1 MSDFDAVLE
10 RLLVDPAFKA
20 ALATDPAG
28 ALAGYRLSADELAL
42 LGSQLSTGDGENRTV
57 ETRSSKSSMF
67 GLLGSLE
74 GLAGVGAGGHPAGEG
89 FGSQWQQGTDGGHPG
104 SSPLGGLGE
113 RLGTALNTPGAAE
126 AGPAGLPGAGE
137 AVLPQ
142 GGAGEAA
149 WPAGGGPATGGGWA
163 TGGGLATG
171 GGWSTGAGEAVMPGG
186 AGEAVL
192 PGGDHIPVGYH
203 PHVDADGDG
212 RWDHYVAVQHGDG
225 SVDIYEDRNHDG
237 LVDFVGHDRN
247 ADGIIDSADY
257 DENFDGIADTHMTD
271 LNGDGWMDTRTAI
284 PAPGEAP
291 AG

>member
-10 RLLVDPAFKA
+10 RLLVDPAFKV
-20 ALATDPAG
+20 ALARDPSA
-28 ALAGYRLSADELAL
+28 ALAGYRLSADELEL
-42 LGSQLSTGDGENRTV
+42 LGAQLSMGDGEARTV

-74 GLAGVGAGGHPAGEG
+74 GLAAGGAGGGHPAGEG
-89 FGSQWQQGTDGGHPG
+89 FSPEWRQGTGGGHPG
-104 SSPLGGLGE
+104 SSPLSGLGE
-113 RLGTALNTPGAAE
+113 RLGPALNAPGAAE
-126 AGPAGLPGAGE
+126 GGPVELPGAGE
-137 AVLPQ
+137 AVWPA
-142 GGAGEAA
+142 GAGAGEAA
-149 WPAGGGPATGGGWA
+149 WPTGEAAWP
-163 TGGGLATG
+163 
-171 GGWSTGAGEAVMPGG
+171 TGAGAGEPLMPTGAGG
-186 AGEAVL
+186 AAL
-192 PGGDHIPVGYH
+192 PGGGHIPVGYH

-212 RWDHYVAVQHGDG
+212 RWDHYVAVQRADG
-225 SVDIYEDRNHDG
+225 GVDIYEDRNHDG

-284 PAPGEAP
+284 PAPGEGG